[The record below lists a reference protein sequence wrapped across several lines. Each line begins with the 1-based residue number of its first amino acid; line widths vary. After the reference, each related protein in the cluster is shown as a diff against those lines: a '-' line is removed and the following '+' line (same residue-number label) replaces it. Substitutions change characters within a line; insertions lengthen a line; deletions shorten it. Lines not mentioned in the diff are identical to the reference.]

1 MLTIKTSFT
10 RILFWSI
17 AIPCVIIGIASFFLP
32 MSPFAFAKVL
42 NKQYEIE
49 QCRKALEK
57 ELEEL
62 SHTPESVDHDER
74 VRILSAQIEEAKD
87 ALSLYKRNWKDN
99 LLSFVARSD
108 TFKCGDMLI
117 PFCIIVYFALFFLA
131 LALTAYHPIP
141 FFIRTVSFI
150 TGNIFAAITLAQ
162 WIVAGLTVPSW
173 YTRITALFLIPL
185 ALGIVFFCWQYF
197 FTKILQK

>member
-62 SHTPESVDHDER
+62 SHTPE
-74 VRILSAQIEEAKD
+74 
-87 ALSLYKRNWKDN
+87 W
-99 LLSFVARSD
+99 
-108 TFKCGDMLI
+108 
-117 PFCIIVYFALFFLA
+117 
-131 LALTAYHPIP
+131 
-141 FFIRTVSFI
+141 
-150 TGNIFAAITLAQ
+150 
-162 WIVAGLTVPSW
+162 
-173 YTRITALFLIPL
+173 
-185 ALGIVFFCWQYF
+185 
-197 FTKILQK
+197 